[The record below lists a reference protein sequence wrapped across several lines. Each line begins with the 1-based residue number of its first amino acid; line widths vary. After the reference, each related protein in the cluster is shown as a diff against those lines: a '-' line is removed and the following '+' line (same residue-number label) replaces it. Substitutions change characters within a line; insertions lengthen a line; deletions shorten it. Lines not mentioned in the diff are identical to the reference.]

1 MGFFEK
7 ITKVDFRL
15 QNHIFEIPALD
26 HRKTFFFIK
35 IDEFAPFFESKS
47 HAKHDPTIFRIQ
59 KISQN
64 KIEVLPPQNLPP
76 FHAIFRTGGDTNLKS
91 IRKRFAFPPPL
102 TISPPTKPT

>member
-26 HRKTFFFIK
+26 HRKTLFWSK
-35 IDEFAPFFESKS
+35 IDDVAPFFDSKS

-59 KISQN
+59 TTKQN
-64 KIEVLPPQNLPP
+64 KIQILPP
-76 FHAIFRTGGDTNLKS
+76 KMC
-91 IRKRFAFPPPL
+91 PL
-102 TISPPTKPT
+102 FWVSCERLDLEI